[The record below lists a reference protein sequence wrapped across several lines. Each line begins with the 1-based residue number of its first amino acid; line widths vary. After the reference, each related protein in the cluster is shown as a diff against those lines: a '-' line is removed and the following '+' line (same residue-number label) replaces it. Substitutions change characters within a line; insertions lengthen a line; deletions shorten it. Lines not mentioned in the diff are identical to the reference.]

1 MLAPARR
8 TKQEIWL
15 VLALSYLASGVYAL
29 VRIFYDLTLPGGLR
43 RQTEALNP
51 SLAPGR
57 PWFDLIYQL
66 LSIGFALVPVLLIL
80 HLLQRDYDNAF
91 DEIGFNFRRPG
102 FDIPWGF
109 GLAALI
115 GIPGLGLY
123 VLGRALGFTVNLVP
137 ASLPHIWWG
146 IPVLILSAIQNA
158 VAEETIVVGYLLTR
172 LKELGWGD
180 WPSIF
185 TSAVLRG
192 SYHLY
197 QGVGAFFG
205 NAVMGVVFGYF
216 YKRYGRVMPLVIA
229 HSILDIVSFVGYAL
243 VGKHLKFL
251 H

>member
-1 MLAPARR
+1 MLAAATR

-15 VLALSYLASGVYAL
+15 VIALSYLASGVLAL
-29 VRIFYDLTLPGGLR
+29 IDFFYDLTLPGSLSA
-43 RQTEALNP
+43 QTAALNP

-57 PWFDLIYQL
+57 PWFDLIYNL
-66 LSIGFALVPVLLIL
+66 YYIARPLIPVLLVL
-80 HLLQRDYDNAF
+80 HLLQRDYDNVF
-91 DEIGFNFRRPG
+91 DTIGFNVKRLG
-102 FDIPWGF
+102 FDVPWGL

-123 VLGRALGFTVNLVP
+123 VLGRALGLNVNLVP
-137 ASLPHIWWG
+137 ASLPHVWWG
-146 IPVLILSAIQNA
+146 TPVLILSAIQNA
-158 VAEETIVVGYLLTR
+158 VGEETVVVGYLLTR
-172 LKELGWGD
+172 LQELGWRD

-197 QGVGAFFG
+197 QGFGGFVG
-205 NAVMGVVFGYF
+205 NAVMGVIFGYF

>member
-1 MLAPARR
+1 MLAR
-8 TKQEIWL
+8 TTKLKQEVWL
-15 VLALSYLASGVYAL
+15 VVGLSYLTLGVGAL
-29 VRIFYDLTLPGGLR
+29 IDLLYDYTLPGKLSN
-43 RQTEALNP
+43 QTAALNP

-57 PWFDLIYQL
+57 PWFDLIYNL
-66 LSIGFALVPVLLIL
+66 YDIAKPLIPVLLIL
-80 HLLQRDYDNAF
+80 HLLQRDHDNVFDVLGFKRPAF
-91 DEIGFNFRRPG
+91 DIR
-102 FDIPWGF
+102 WGV

-123 VLGRALGFTVNLVP
+123 VAGRALGLNVNLVP

-146 IPVLILSAIQNA
+146 YPVLVLSAIQNA
-158 VAEETIVVGYLLTR
+158 VGEETIVVGYLLTR
-172 LKELGWGD
+172 LKELGWRD

-185 TSAVLRG
+185 TSAALRG

-197 QGVGAFFG
+197 QGVGGFVG
-205 NAVMGVVFGYF
+205 NAIMGVVFGYF

>member
-1 MLAPARR
+1 MLAER
-8 TKQEIWL
+8 TKIKQEIWL
-15 VLALSYLASGVYAL
+15 VIGLSYFTLGVGAL
-29 VRIFYDLTLPGGLR
+29 IDLLYDLTLPGKLSQ
-43 RQTEALNP
+43 QTAALNP

-57 PWFDLIYQL
+57 PWFDLIYNL
-66 LSIGFALVPVLLIL
+66 YDIARPLIPVLLAL
-80 HLLQRDYDNAF
+80 HLLQRDFPNAF
-91 DEIGFNFRRPG
+91 DRIGFNFKRPG
-102 FDIPWGF
+102 FDVSWGL

-123 VLGRALGFTVNLVP
+123 ALGRAIGITLHLVP

-146 IPVLILSAIQNA
+146 VPVLILSAIQNA
-158 VAEETIVVGYLLTR
+158 IGEETIVVGYLLTR
-172 LKELGWGD
+172 LDQLGWQT
-180 WPSIF
+180 WPAIF
-185 TSAVLRG
+185 ASAVLRG

-197 QGVGAFFG
+197 QGIGGFFG

-251 H
+251 Q